1 VVEFEYKKLDAKAY
15 EKRTVEPWHLAC
27 VAGQWYLLGYDQ
39 TREARRIFVL
49 ARMRNVC
56 SAKLAFS
63 ALRPGEAD
71 IQKLFQN
78 SFQIWQTEDAKLLP
92 IVLCF
97 SGRAAQLVRERNWH
111 PSQRI
116 QESTDGT
123 LELRL
128 TLNSFEEIVP
138 WILSWGKN
146 CRIVSPALLRKK
158 VNMLTMIRP
167 DGIGEGR

>member
-1 VVEFEYKKLDAKAY
+1 
-15 EKRTVEPWHLAC
+15 
-27 VAGQWYLLGYDQ
+27 
-39 TREARRIFVL
+39 
-49 ARMRNVC
+49 M
-56 SAKLAFS
+56 
-63 ALRPGEAD
+63 D
-71 IQKLFQN
+71 IKKLFQN
-78 SFQIWQTEDAKLLP
+78 SFQIWQTEDAKLLQ

-128 TLNSFEEIVP
+128 TLNSLEEIVP

-146 CRIVSPALLRKK
+146 CRVLSPAILQKK
-158 VNMLTMIRP
+158 VNMLAIVRTSGKDKDR
-167 DGIGEGR
+167 

>member
-1 VVEFEYKKLDAKAY
+1 
-15 EKRTVEPWHLAC
+15 
-27 VAGQWYLLGYDQ
+27 
-39 TREARRIFVL
+39 
-49 ARMRNVC
+49 MRNVC
-56 SAKLAFS
+56 SAKRAFS

-78 SFQIWQTEDAKLLP
+78 SFQIWQSEDAKLLK

-123 LELRL
+123 SNLQ
-128 TLNSFEEIVP
+128 
-138 WILSWGKN
+138 
-146 CRIVSPALLRKK
+146 
-158 VNMLTMIRP
+158 
-167 DGIGEGR
+167 